1 MEQPLK
7 RKYEIVVTGY
17 ESYKM
22 AHKVVNFL
30 IKEYG
35 VKIIRT
41 GTNICF
47 GPPLMYLLEYDDK
60 QIIVRAKNAIL

>member
-1 MEQPLK
+1 MEQHLK
-7 RKYEIVVTGY
+7 RKYEVVVTGF

-22 AHKVVNFL
+22 AHKIVNSL

-35 VKIIRT
+35 VKVIRT

-47 GPPLMYLLEYDDK
+47 GPPLMYLLESNDK
-60 QIIVRAKNAIL
+60 QIIVRAK